1 MARCD
6 RILRLELGSTL
17 RRDRENSSGNYE
29 PKEVTAYVSFDWCI
43 DASSHRSDS
52 NYSKTSPRA
61 SERSILILLNYWYL
75 TRISIALLGNGVI
88 QTRRNTIY
96 RLFSK
101 LILFY
106 PRWNK
111 WITRFDKFKK
121 KKHLSNLICYRFNR
135 KRNSNDELFDIWKIF
150 KKFWL
155 IQYYRS
161 FW

>member
-1 MARCD
+1 MSRK
-6 RILRLELGSTL
+6 RW
-17 RRDRENSSGNYE
+17 RRTFPSIGTRSR
-29 PKEVTAYVSFDWCI
+29 CI

-61 SERSILILLNYWYL
+61 LERSILILLNYWYL

-111 WITRFDKFKK
+111 WIIRFDKFKK
-121 KKHLSNLICYRFNR
+121 KKTFVEFDLLSIQSKTKFKRWIIRYLENIQKILTHSILSIVLIMVTVF
-135 KRNSNDELFDIWKIF
+135 
-150 KKFWL
+150 
-155 IQYYRS
+155 
-161 FW
+161 